1 MKKDPRDWTG
11 PLLNNREMKMKEM
24 AEALLKHGVVFDDYD
39 GYRGYRI
46 LKTHPEHRRLVALCT
61 LAAREI
67 PREEKIDFPPGL
79 IGQFFTINIGSKPLR
94 DPQFEE
100 IIDDILG
107 LPHRITKKGK
117 KS

>member
-11 PLLNNREMKMKEM
+11 PLLENREYLMKEM
-24 AEALLKHGVVFDDYD
+24 AQALLKHGVVFDDYD
-39 GYRGYRI
+39 NYRGYWI
-46 LKTHPEHRRLVALCT
+46 LKAHPEHRRLVTLCT
-61 LAAREI
+61 LAAREV

-79 IGQFFTINIGSKPLR
+79 RGLFFTINIGQKPLR

-100 IIDDILG
+100 VIDDILG
-107 LPHRITKKGK
+107 LPHRAVKGE